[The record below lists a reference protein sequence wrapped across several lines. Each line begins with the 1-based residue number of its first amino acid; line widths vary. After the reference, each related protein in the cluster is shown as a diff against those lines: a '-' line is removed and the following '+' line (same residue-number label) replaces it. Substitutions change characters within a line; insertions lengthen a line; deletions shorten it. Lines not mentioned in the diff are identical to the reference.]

1 MIRLDSLSELLATPG
16 PYATAYL
23 DATRSK
29 ELGPQE
35 VSARW
40 RALRSSLAEQGADEA
55 TLDAMEAAVGRHT
68 DVPGPH
74 GQLLVG
80 SGGALRMDAVL
91 PGPPRR
97 EIGRWAPLPHLMPL
111 IAQLGPVVPYVLA
124 VVDRTGADVTVHGP
138 RGTESET
145 VQGDETDVHK
155 VKVGGWAQDHYQNRS
170 ENLWDANARQVAEV
184 VESGVKRVAAQ
195 VVVVAGDVRARTA
208 LVDALGEHA
217 RSLVVQLEH
226 GTRHEGGDDEKLQA
240 AVDEAVAR
248 VAADQDQ
255 AVIDRFNQAV
265 GRAASGVDD
274 VLAAAGLSD
283 TVGALRA
290 AQVETLLIV
299 DDPSGDALAW
309 IGPEP
314 VHLALTAEELT
325 ELGVREPVQDRL
337 DAALVRA
344 AAGTDASIVTLAP
357 GQLELTHGL
366 GATFRY
372 PTAR

>member
-1 MIRLDSLSELLATPG
+1 MIRLDTLAELLTTPG
-16 PYATAYL
+16 PHATAYL

-29 ELGPQE
+29 ELGPHE
-35 VSARW
+35 VAGRW
-40 RALRSSLAEQGADEA
+40 RALRAALAEQGADEA
-55 TLDAMEAAVGRHT
+55 TLDALEAVAGQHT
-68 DVPGPH
+68 EVPGPH
-74 GQLLVG
+74 GQVLVG
-80 SGGALRMDAVL
+80 SGGVLRLDAVL

-97 EIGRWAPLPHLMPL
+97 ETVRWAPLPHLMPM
-111 IAQLGPVVPYVLA
+111 IAQLGVVVPYVLA

-138 RGTESET
+138 RGKTSQTVEGDTSE
-145 VQGDETDVHK
+145 VHK
-155 VKVGGWAQDHYQNRS
+155 VKVGGWAQDRYQNRS
-170 ENLWDANARQVAEV
+170 ENLWEANARQVAEA

-195 VVVVAGDVRARTA
+195 VVVVTGDVRARNA
-208 LVDALGEHA
+208 LVEALGEHA
-217 RSLVVQLEH
+217 RGLVVQLEH
-226 GTRHEGGDDEKLQA
+226 GTRHEGGDEEKMRA
-240 AVDEAVAR
+240 AVDEVVSR

-255 AVIDRFNQAV
+255 AVVERFSEAQ

-274 VLAAAGLSD
+274 VLAMAGLSD

-290 AQVETLLIV
+290 AAVETLLIV
-299 DDPSGDALAW
+299 DDPTSTAMAW

-344 AAGTDASIVTLAP
+344 AAGTDASVVTLAP

-366 GATFRY
+366 GATLRY
-372 PTAR
+372 PVTG